1 MRQLNSELK
10 LEAAMCIHAH
20 AICFGKVNKGAR
32 FVYYFSLKT
41 NFYENCSENFKFDPP
56 GALLDF
62 GRGCMS
68 SDGRRLLITR
78 RVPVP
83 VLKSCS

>member
-41 NFYENCSENFKFDPP
+41 NFYEDHSENILNSTHQEPCLILGE
-56 GALLDF
+56 GACPQMAVDY
-62 GRGCMS
+62 
-68 SDGRRLLITR
+68 
-78 RVPVP
+78 
-83 VLKSCS
+83 